1 MKEDI
6 LEQLIED
13 WYISNS
19 GWFVKHNIKYRP
31 SLQHPDYDPKKDSV
45 HSDINVIA
53 Y

>member
-13 WYISNS
+13 WYVTNS

-31 SLQHPDYDPKKDSV
+31 NKNHQDYESKKRFCSL
-45 HSDINVIA
+45 
-53 Y
+53 